1 MRMLFVIVLG
11 CSFLIAAHPS
21 LAQLGPRTQQPAGAL
36 SRVTPEQVASAMT
49 QAGFSSRVQTS
60 KNEKYITTTMSGFNV
75 RVFFFDCNN
84 QGCGNF
90 QDWSGFTKQESF
102 TLEYVNA
109 WNNQWRFAK
118 ANLDSDGNLIF
129 SADVV
134 VGGGVTLDN
143 IKATAQL
150 FDGLMSELAKFN
162 P

>member
-1 MRMLFVIVLG
+1 
-11 CSFLIAAHPS
+11 
-21 LAQLGPRTQQPAGAL
+21 
-36 SRVTPEQVASAMT
+36 
-49 QAGFSSRVQTS
+49 
-60 KNEKYITTTMSGFNV
+60 MSGYNV

-90 QDWSGFTKQESF
+90 QYWSGFTKQESF

>member
-1 MRMLFVIVLG
+1 M
-11 CSFLIAAHPS
+11 S
-21 LAQLGPRTQQPAGAL
+21 
-36 SRVTPEQVASAMT
+36 
-49 QAGFSSRVQTS
+49 
-60 KNEKYITTTMSGFNV
+60 TTTCVGVSFNTV
-75 RVFFFDCNN
+75 PFAAP
-84 QGCGNF
+84 GYNF
-90 QDWSGFTKQESF
+90 QYWSGFTKQESF
-102 TLEYVNA
+102 TLEFVNA

-129 SADVV
+129 SADV